1 MVGGIFQRF
10 LLRKTP
16 LHRFGIEHALSSSSG
31 GSQAT
36 GTPCKEVGGGQV
48 FSISEFRKFHVTP
61 LERKTNGRTMAVRHH
76 GGIRIFAVQQLTM
89 KACGTALKTSGRSL
103 TRNKTRMGMACVVCH
118 EQNRASRGFGYRCVN
133 QSQLPPFALSGVETT
148 GRAFLRPSQMSPC
161 SVRTVI
167 FYTGNN

>member
-61 LERKTNGRTMAVRHH
+61 QASKTNDGQWQCGITEVFEYSQCNNNNEGLWHCTENTRA
-76 GGIRIFAVQQLTM
+76 GGV
-89 KACGTALKTSGRSL
+89 
-103 TRNKTRMGMACVVCH
+103 
-118 EQNRASRGFGYRCVN
+118 
-133 QSQLPPFALSGVETT
+133 
-148 GRAFLRPSQMSPC
+148 
-161 SVRTVI
+161 
-167 FYTGNN
+167 